1 MRRKFGKMHF
11 TVLMATLI
19 IFMGI
24 IIKGIPTLKLM
35 EGDKNSVME
44 DKSKETV
51 LYSSLNFGE
60 TPSRL
65 KPYDEISEETTM
77 DTIPFSE
84 DILGEADIVCKATVI
99 NTYKESLCYCENQTD
114 VYEVGI
120 DKIYYSE
127 EKVKEGEI
135 IKIVNFDFFNNH
147 IAPLNSE
154 ILKDHQ
160 YIFPI
165 RNSIVGRTDNGQLGG
180 GIPESEYGIVYPY
193 VNQIEVTKNNEY
205 VFHGGWKSL
214 INENTV
220 DVILDG
226 EKDNTGEVFYMN
238 QIKLRRYEGFED
250 DLKALIQKYKDKK
263 QDVMGKVW
271 NQLDVKDIEFVR
283 EDSTIHKIILNDKP
297 GTRISDS
304 NYMGKEVYII
314 DFLTTMKSMPNNR
327 IVYASIDDYKIIG
340 YGLVD

>member
-1 MRRKFGKMHF
+1 
-11 TVLMATLI
+11 
-19 IFMGI
+19 
-24 IIKGIPTLKLM
+24 
-35 EGDKNSVME
+35 
-44 DKSKETV
+44 
-51 LYSSLNFGE
+51 
-60 TPSRL
+60 
-65 KPYDEISEETTM
+65 M

-84 DILGEADIVCKATVI
+84 DILGEADVVCKATVI
-99 NTYKESLCYCENQTD
+99 NTYKESLCYCENLTD
-114 VYEVGI
+114 VYEVRI

-127 EKVKEGEI
+127 ERVKEGEI

-165 RNSIVGRTDNGQLGG
+165 RNSIVGRMDNGQLGG
-180 GIPESEYGIVYPY
+180 VIPEGQYGIVNPY
-193 VNQIEVTKNNEY
+193 VNQMEVTKNNEY

-220 DVILDG
+220 DVILDD
-226 EKDNTGEVFYMN
+226 EKDNTLDIFYMD
-238 QIKLRRYEGFED
+238 QIKLRRDEAFED
-250 DLKALIQKYKDKK
+250 DLIALIQKYKDKK
-263 QDVMGKVW
+263 QDVMEKVW
-271 NQLDVKDIEFVR
+271 NQLNVKDIEFIK
-283 EDSTIHKIILNDKP
+283 EDSTIRKIVLNDKP

-314 DFLTTMKSMPNNR
+314 DFLTTMKSIPNNR
-327 IVYASIDDYKIIG
+327 IVYASMDDYKIIG